1 MILTTSM
8 TSLPLSTE
16 ASATLRTPM
25 SEEVVPCL
33 CRAALVDKAV
43 AAEAEG
49 PHSEAE
55 EVLED
60 RVAVIKGAAAAT
72 AVGMTGILIS
82 ILLLPDNPTPQG
94 AKAKE
99 LRNR

>member
-1 MILTTSM
+1 MILTIST

-16 ASATLRTPM
+16 ASATLRTPTF
-25 SEEVVPCL
+25 EEVVLCP

-43 AAEAEG
+43 AVEAAG
-49 PHSEAE
+49 PRSVAE

-60 RVAVIKGAAAAT
+60 RVAVIKGAAAA
-72 AVGMTGILIS
+72 VGTIGILIS